1 MKPEKYYQMIRIQL
15 KCMIMLNK
23 SMTLEFHGKLQDS
36 LNKRYQIDQKDNYI
50 WSTKDKSCYGCFAAG
65 INFRAV

>member
-23 SMTLEFHGKLQDS
+23 SMTLEFHEASRDS
-36 LNKRYQIDQKDNYI
+36 LNKRYQIDQKTTI
-50 WSTKDKSCYGCFAAG
+50 YGQLK
-65 INFRAV
+65 ISHVMVVLLQE